1 MSEPDSDAGTGAVLT
16 EMEERLGYSID
27 DLARSFD
34 RGGTWVARRLSL
46 VETREGR
53 AGEGNIASCER
64 F

>member
-1 MSEPDSDAGTGAVLT
+1 MLT